1 MPTLSREA
9 LEVASGI
16 TIPDATFVLRVI
28 VAYMIALV
36 PLNWLVCRYVFG
48 RREWAWVVAP
58 ILSLAFA
65 VGVERA
71 AAFDLGYDSACDE
84 IDVIETY
91 GDYPRAHVSRFAS
104 LYSTGRVRYTISYPD
119 DPTALALPLSNG
131 RSIGGEDVAVSSWQS
146 YPVPALEGF
155 LVQPRSLAM
164 FRAEQMAT
172 LTGTIRLETDGEG
185 SRRIVNGTDLELRDA
200 VLVDL
205 NGAEARRETPLG
217 TIAPGAT
224 VPIEGAG
231 GPDPASEGS
240 GWLDPGPL
248 LEAGR
253 VSGGESPRRPGGDPA
268 RGLDPAPAARAEA
281 GAPRGPPSGPDPGR
295 RAPAARAPPSP
306 DGPHYNLLAK
316 GPERAPAE
324 EEARE
329 DEMRRRPDSD
339 GGAIRNR
346 PSRPRGPMLEPFH
359 HRGRDRPAA
368 GARSRRRTSLT
379 PCGGDVRIRRRR
391 SVHDRGPEFHQAIR
405 RVRGGRGPEPL
416 DRQERGLR
424 LHRPQRRRQ
433 EHDDPLPGH
442 LAPADLGGGV
452 HRRAFGRRR
461 PHGRA
466 PGHRLHAR
474 RLRRLRRDEGLGVP
488 RLLRGRLRDPD
499 RTCAG
504 RSSARSSSC
513 WT

>member
-28 VAYMIALV
+28 LAYMIALV

-84 IDVIETY
+84 IDVIETF

-131 RSIGGEDVAVSSWQS
+131 RSIGGEDVAVSSWRS

-155 LVQPRSLAM
+155 LVQPRSLAL

-172 LTGTIRLETDGEG
+172 LAGTIRLEADVGG

-205 NGAEARRETPLG
+205 NNDEARRETPLG
-217 TIAPGAT
+217 TIAPGASL
-224 VPIEGAG
+224 PIESAG
-231 GPDPASEGS
+231 GPKPASEGS

-248 LEAGR
+248 LTLVGSRAEDRPEDQGEIRLVAWTPR
-253 VSGGESPRRPGGDPA
+253 PLSGQKLDPPVDRH
-268 RGLDPAPAARAEA
+268 RGLTLVVAHLKQ
-281 GAPRGPPSGPDPGR
+281 G
-295 RAPAARAPPSP
+295 APPSP
-306 DGPHYNLLAK
+306 DGPQYNLLAK
-316 GPERAPAE
+316 GPERAPTEA
-324 EEARE
+324 EARE
-329 DEMRRRPDSD
+329 E
-339 GGAIRNR
+339 
-346 PSRPRGPMLEPFH
+346 E
-359 HRGRDRPAA
+359 
-368 GARSRRRTSLT
+368 T
-379 PCGGDVRIRRRR
+379 RRR
-391 SVHDRGPEFHQAIR
+391 SASGGGETANRLSR
-405 RVRGGRGPEPL
+405 LRGGQIGPFLPP
-416 DRQERGLR
+416 RATS
-424 LHRPQRRRQ
+424 
-433 EHDDPLPGH
+433 PLPPV
-442 LAPADLGGGV
+442 PARAGGRPGRQPG
-452 HRRAFGRRR
+452 RRANPEETER
-461 PHGRA
+461 P
-466 PGHRLHAR
+466 
-474 RLRRLRRDEGLGVP
+474 
-488 RLLRGRLRDPD
+488 
-499 RTCAG
+499 
-504 RSSARSSSC
+504 
-513 WT
+513 